1 MEMFINDKL
10 YKDGIKQ
17 VHIKNVLEWY
27 ERK

>member
-10 YKDGIKQ
+10 YKDGINQ
-17 VHIKNVLEWY
+17 VYIKNVLEWY